1 MIAGTLRR
9 AAAGA
14 LEATRPR
21 RFDPLPYLLLLP
33 ALTLIVVF
41 AIAPVFY
48 GFVVSLHRVQVL
60 RLGSFVGTANYQDL
74 LADERTWNNLAAS
87 FVFTGGS
94 VVLTLLFGFLLAL
107 ALNERLPLRPILR
120 VVVLIPWITSYVVTY
135 LIAKWMLDLEWGL
148 VNTGFREVG
157 LPPQSWLSDPRLAM
171 FSLTAVNVWR
181 TTPYA
186 LILLLAGLQG
196 IPSALYE
203 AASVDGASALQRFVS
218 ITLPLMRTPL
228 MITTVI
234 LTIFDFN
241 VVVAMIVLT
250 GGGPGH
256 ATETLSLRMY
266 EEAFGLF
273 RMGTAASVSTIIFAI
288 NLSLSLLYFAV
299 LRQRQ
304 AM

>member
-1 MIAGTLRR
+1 
-9 AAAGA
+9 
-14 LEATRPR
+14 
-21 RFDPLPYLLLLP
+21 
-33 ALTLIVVF
+33 LIVVF